1 MTVGEAKPQ
10 LGKLIAKVQRGAPVI
25 LVNGNKLA
33 KLERYVPNGG
43 PVNLNLDED
52 SPELEAMLLE
62 AVTGPH
68 TPFSTKD
75 LEAAAARVRR
85 RLKKR

>member
-1 MTVGEAKPQ
+1 MTVREAKPQ
-10 LGKLIAKVQRGAPVI
+10 LGKLVAKVQRGAPVI
-25 LVNGNKLA
+25 LANGKKLA

-43 PVNLNLDED
+43 PVNFDIEKD

-68 TPFSTKD
+68 TPYSRRD
-75 LEAAAARVRR
+75 LELAAARVRR